1 MSFTRL
7 SRPAAAGVGS
17 LIVACAAA
25 GVFTAPAAHA
35 DAVGTLT
42 VTPHTGLDSSGISLQ
57 TSALCPDPA
66 TNLIVTVKGSGF
78 PAAGQNVVSNSPLAT
93 YNAAGSG
100 FTVPLT
106 QTMRDY
112 ANTAGFTTLQGR
124 YDFTLTCRTAFNPTS
139 LGDFTGAIWFTS
151 DTTFQDTD
159 PNGPTTPPTTTGT
172 PTGTPTSTPTDT
184 GTPTGTPTDTG
195 TPTGTPSDTPIDT
208 PTDTATPSDT
218 PTDTP
223 TDTASPTG
231 APTGTSAAGGGSGT
245 PGTSGTSGGSGS
257 GSGGSQDVSTTVSG
271 GSNGGG
277 SLAATGTNAATLG
290 SVAAVLV
297 LAGGA
302 AVLQTRR
309 RRTAA
314 DSTTSND

>member
-42 VTPHTGLDSSGISLQ
+42 VTPHTGLDSSGINLQ

-78 PAAGQNVVSNSPLAT
+78 PAAGQNVVSNSPLTT

-112 ANTAGFTTLQGR
+112 ANTAGFSTLQGK

-139 LGDFTGAIWFTS
+139 LGDFTGSIWFTS
-151 DTTFQDTD
+151 NTTFQDTD
-159 PNGPTTPPTTTGT
+159 PNGPTTPPTTPTGT

-184 GTPTGTPTDTG
+184 GTPTSTPTDTG
-195 TPTGTPSDTPIDT
+195 TPTGTPSDTP
-208 PTDTATPSDT
+208 TDTATPTGTPSDT
-218 PTDTP
+218 PTDTS
-223 TDTASPTG
+223 SPTG
-231 APTGTSAAGGGSGT
+231 APTDTSAAGGDS
-245 PGTSGTSGGSGS
+245 GTSGTSGTSGGS

-302 AVLQTRR
+302 AVWQTRR

-314 DSTTSND
+314 ADSTTSND